1 MAKKDQNKPAKKTRK
16 KSTAKPKKVTA
27 KATKAKA
34 PAKKAAAPKKKT
46 PPKKKSAPKMKAA
59 PEKKAAPKSAKA
71 AKSYSIARFADM
83 TYLTE
88 KGVREW
94 LQKGLLKG
102 RQDAKG
108 DWQIDASNL
117 EVPNVKRLVR

>member
-1 MAKKDQNKPAKKTRK
+1 MAKKEQNKPAKK
-16 KSTAKPKKVTA
+16 VTA
-27 KATKAKA
+27 KAKKAKA
-34 PAKKAAAPKKKT
+34 PAKKATAAKKKT

-59 PEKKAAPKSAKA
+59 SEKKAAPKSAKA

-88 KGVREW
+88 NGVREW
-94 LQKGLLKG
+94 LRKGLLKG
-102 RQDAKG
+102 RQDATG

-117 EVPNVKRLVR
+117 EVPNVRRLVR